1 MSNEKVKEI
10 QDYLKTK
17 GYVVAETSIV
27 DMAIDLT
34 RRLGAE
40 EYTFLCEHLRR
51 KEKAGEEQARQRDG

>member
-1 MSNEKVKEI
+1 MSNKVKEI

-27 DMAIDLT
+27 DMAIDLA

-51 KEKAGEEQARQRDG
+51 KEKAVEEQARKKNG